1 MVYVASILMTFSIKS
16 GLSLVVEIEAEM
28 MNVPQVYNLV
38 PCEDGKCH
46 LHISQLSMQILRAR

>member
-1 MVYVASILMTFSIKS
+1 MTFSIKS

-38 PCEDGKCH
+38 PCEDGK
-46 LHISQLSMQILRAR
+46 